1 MDIILQ
7 ENNLFSRLKYFA
19 AFYRTA
25 AEVKGQKKI
34 SRIYSFYAFYLIL
47 LFQSAYFVL
56 LFLFPTSNPTQARL
70 LGDYVFL
77 YHFPQVGYFN
87 VVGVL
92 ATSAYYLHLCY
103 FEPRSDEVLENI
115 HSLLF
120 EKRSRL
126 LNSNCFKNQTKNG
139 KPFYERMG
147 RFAWQVHNLF
157 QTFILAVGKKSP

>member
-25 AEVKGQKKI
+25 AEVKGQKKR

-56 LFLFPTSNPTQARL
+56 LFLFPTSSSTQARL

-126 LNSNCFKNQTKNG
+126 LNSNCFKNQTKSG